1 MKEQLRSAIEV
12 LQEQLRDQ
20 DREVAETKRL
30 INKLCERG
38 GQQAIYPDA
47 DVEATSSL
55 AAMQRDQFYGKVLGE
70 AMEAYLH
77 IRRASRLGPATVNE
91 MYEDLMRGGYV
102 FNAKNV
108 ANAKR
113 SIYIV
118 LGKKTD
124 VFHKLAG
131 SADEFVFGLLEWY
144 PAARQPSNSSLADDA
159 EDKQEQEAGK
169 GAQKS

>member
-1 MKEQLRSAIEV
+1 MNEQLKSAIEV
-12 LQEQLRDQ
+12 LQQQLQDQ
-20 DREVAETKRL
+20 EREVAETKRL

-55 AAMQRDQFYGKVLGE
+55 AAMQRDQFYGKALGE

-77 IRRASRLGPATVNE
+77 MRRASRLGPATVNE
-91 MYEDLMRGGYV
+91 MYDDLVRGGYV
-102 FNAKNV
+102 FNAKNQ

-113 SIYIV
+113 SIYIA

-124 VFHKLAG
+124 VFHKLPG
-131 SADEFVFGLLEWY
+131 RDDEFLFGLLEWY
-144 PAARQPSNSSLADDA
+144 PAVRQTSNGKLADDA
-159 EDKQEQEAGK
+159 EDEQKQEAEK
-169 GAQKS
+169 GARKS